1 MQRQNNNPQFVVIFT
16 SNVTLMVSLKYFGK
30 QQVST
35 RPLQNAL
42 DLIFL
47 SREGISKKALLI
59 LAQNL
64 SFSEKEIADIV
75 HLSERTL
82 QRYPDEKRLNK
93 EATATALQLAALYQ
107 QGEEVFGELARFKGW
122 MDYPNPVLSGKKPT
136 DLLDTPFG
144 FQWINDELIRIAHG
158 VLA

>member
-1 MQRQNNNPQFVVIFT
+1 
-16 SNVTLMVSLKYFGK
+16 MVSLKYFGK
-30 QQVST
+30 QPITT

-59 LAQNL
+59 LAYNL
-64 SFSEKEIADIV
+64 SFSQKEIADIV

-107 QGEEVFGELARFKGW
+107 QGEEIFGELDHFKGW
-122 MDYPNPVLSGKKPT
+122 MDYPNPVLGGKKPVE
-136 DLLDTPFG
+136 LLDTPFG